1 LTYIYVR
8 FTTLIIAFYLYFNFF
23 QGFMS
28 IAIIEDDANIRN
40 LIKIVLS
47 ELNVPIDEYDNGWK
61 GLDAIIQKKYSLL
74 VLDLMIPGVSG
85 IEICRKIRQS
95 NNQMPIL
102 MLTSKSEEEDKI
114 AGLDMGADDYLTKP
128 FSNGELL
135 ARAKALLRRSNIK
148 SNIDKNENQIIYIGD
163 LMLDV
168 SNRILTKNNQEVN
181 LTVKEF
187 DLIQLF
193 MSNAGR
199 NFTRLDVL
207 ERVWG
212 EQFEGLEHTVNS
224 NINRLRSKIEED
236 PTKPKYLITVWGL
249 GYKFNK
255 NPES

>member
-1 LTYIYVR
+1 
-8 FTTLIIAFYLYFNFF
+8 
-23 QGFMS
+23 MS

-85 IEICRKIRQS
+85 MEICRKIRQS

-135 ARAKALLRRSNIK
+135 ARAKALLRRSNNK

>member
-1 LTYIYVR
+1 
-8 FTTLIIAFYLYFNFF
+8 
-23 QGFMS
+23 MS

-85 IEICRKIRQS
+85 MEICRKIRQS